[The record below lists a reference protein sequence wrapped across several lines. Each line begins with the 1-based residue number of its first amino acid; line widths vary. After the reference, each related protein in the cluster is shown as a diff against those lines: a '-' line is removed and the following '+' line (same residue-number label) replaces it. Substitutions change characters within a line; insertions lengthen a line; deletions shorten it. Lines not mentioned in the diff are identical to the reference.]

1 MTDSDLLILIRK
13 DNVDRTMR
21 IFTNPCLNPVYIK
34 ELAVTFFDKE
44 ITIDNMSQHDIGGRI
59 CQTI

>member
-1 MTDSDLLILIRK
+1 MTDSEILILIRK

-34 ELAVTFFDKE
+34 GLAEDFFEKE
-44 ITIDNMSQHDIGGRI
+44 ITIDNMSEHDIEGRKND
-59 CQTI
+59 